1 MHTVIG
7 GGGVELA
14 VDERGEGTPVVLLHG
29 VTATRDYVVMGS
41 GVLPAS
47 GARVVSYDARGHG
60 QSSPAPRAD
69 GYGYGDLVEDLLA
82 VLDALALTRPVIAGA
97 SMGASTALALALSH
111 PDRVAGVVAITPSYD
126 PDEATLAAQRESFS
140 ELAAALRAG
149 GIAGYLE
156 AYGRR
161 FVTGPWRE
169 PVLGELESRMQR
181 HDSPAAV
188 ADALDQV
195 AVSRPFADLDGLDAV
210 GVPTLVIASRD
221 EPDPMHP
228 LALAERYAR
237 ALPRAEL
244 NVEDEGQV
252 PVAWQGGRLSRILA
266 RFVSQVVSADH

>member
-47 GARVVSYDARGHG
+47 GAWVVSYDARGHG

-97 SMGASTALALALSH
+97 SIGAGTALALALSH

-126 PDEATLAAQRESFS
+126 PDEATLAAQR
-140 ELAAALRAG
+140 AG
-149 GIAGYLE
+149 GIAGYLD

-195 AVSRPFADLDGLDAV
+195 AVSRPFADLDGLAAV
-210 GVPTLVIASRD
+210 GVPALVIASRD

-228 LALAERYAR
+228 LAVAARYAR

-244 NVEDEGQV
+244 IVEDEGQV

-266 RFVSQVVSADH
+266 RFVSQVASADH